1 MPVDTVHVMRGLT
14 QDVRYALR
22 GLQKNPSFTIIAV
35 ITLALGLGANTAVFS
50 ALNAVLLR
58 PLPYRAPEQLAMLW
72 SEIPTQGLREGRS
85 AYGDVEQWRAA
96 TTTFADM
103 AVSDGVRL
111 TLSGAGGAEQISVNR
126 VSPNMFSVLGIQ
138 PSHGRA
144 FTSADANE
152 RQRVALISHR
162 FWQTHFAGSLD
173 AIGATIV
180 LDRVPSRIIGILP
193 PELQFSDDDVWEP
206 HTLYPNWEQLRVARG
221 NGFWSVVARL
231 RPGVTFE
238 QAQAEMNTIARRL
251 DEQSPLAG
259 ARGISVV
266 PLSQQVTGST
276 TRASLWML
284 TGAVSFVLLMAIAN
298 VAGLSL
304 ARSAG
309 RDREIAIRSA
319 LGASQAHIL
328 RQLIVESLTLAI
340 LSGIAS
346 LLVAMACIRLIVLL
360 DPGGIA
366 RLDEVRLD
374 PWGFGWAL
382 GVSLIAGLLM
392 GLAPAVTTMRRNL
405 KPAFQDGDRGASGSA
420 AARRIRRALVVGEF
434 ALAIILLVGA
444 GLLTRSLL
452 NVQNIDSGFSTNR
465 VVSLQLASPVYPTTA
480 QRVNYFERVLEQARA
495 VPGVERAA
503 IASEF
508 FIGGSPEQ
516 VITVEGSTRG
526 LPERLRVRRD
536 EITPDFFD
544 IVATPLIRGRSF
556 TAADGANAPPVAI
569 INDQMAQR
577 LWPGQDAV
585 GRRFKFGGPASNNPW
600 FTVVG
605 VVADMRRQGP
615 EQQPAPQMFES
626 LAQNPSRL
634 VTLLVRTSTDPMQ
647 TLGAVQAAAR
657 QVEKDAPVYGATTLD
672 ERLARFNAQR
682 RFQTSLLMSF
692 ALVALLLAA
701 VGIYGLIRYSI
712 ATRRREISIRIAV
725 GAQRSDI
732 MRMILREGLSLSL
745 IGLALGLAGALWLAQ
760 VLSGL
765 VFGVTAT
772 DPPTFLAVSTLLTAV
787 AMVASYLPARR
798 AACIDPVAGLK
809 YE

>member
-1 MPVDTVHVMRGLT
+1 MAVDTVLVMRGFG
-14 QDVRYALR
+14 QDLRYALR
-22 GLQKNPSFTIIAV
+22 GLRKNPSFTLVAMV
-35 ITLALGLGANTAVFS
+35 TLALGIGANTAVFS
-50 ALNAVLLR
+50 VLNAVLLR
-58 PLPYRAPEQLAMLW
+58 PLPYRAPEQLATLW

-85 AYGDVEQWRAA
+85 AYGDVDLWRSA
-96 TTTFADM
+96 TTTFSDI
-103 AVSDGVRL
+103 AVSDSVRL
-111 TLSGAGGAEQISVNR
+111 TLSGPGGAEQISVNR
-126 VSPNMFSVLGIQ
+126 VSPNMFSLLGIQ
-138 PSHGRA
+138 PSHGRV
-144 FTSADANE
+144 FTSDEANQ
-152 RQRVALISHR
+152 RQRLALISHR
-162 FWQTHFAGSLD
+162 FWQTRLGGSFD
-173 AIGATIV
+173 AIGSTIV

-193 PELQFSDDDVWEP
+193 PELQLDTNDVWEP
-206 HTLYPNWEQLRVARG
+206 HTLYANWDQLRVARG
-221 NGFWSVVARL
+221 NGFWSVVGRL
-231 RPGVTFE
+231 RPGVTFD
-238 QAQAEMNTIARRL
+238 QAQAEMNAIARRL

-276 TRASLWML
+276 TRTALWML

-328 RQLIVESLTLAI
+328 RQLVVESLTLAV
-340 LSGIAS
+340 LAGVAS
-346 LLVAMACIRLIVLL
+346 LAVALVCIRLIVLL

-374 PWGFGWAL
+374 PWAFGWAL
-382 GVSLIAGLLM
+382 VVSIIAGLLM
-392 GLAPAVTTMRRNL
+392 GLAPAITTMRRNL
-405 KPAFQDGDRGASGSA
+405 KPAFQEGGRGASGSA
-420 AARRIRRALVVGEF
+420 TARRIRRVLVVGEF
-434 ALAIILLVGA
+434 ALAIVLLVGA

-452 NVQNIDSGFSTNR
+452 NVQNVDSGFSTDR

-516 VITVEGSTRG
+516 AITVEGSTRG
-526 LPERLRVRRD
+526 LPERVRVRRD

-544 IVATPLIRGRSF
+544 TVGTPLLRGRLF
-556 TAADGANAPPVAI
+556 TAADGANAPRVAI
-569 INDQMAQR
+569 INDQMARR

-585 GRRFKFGGPASNNPW
+585 GRRFKFGGAAVSTPW

-615 EQQPAPQMFES
+615 EQAPASQMFEA

-634 VTLLVRTSTDPMQ
+634 VTLLVRTSADPQ
-647 TLGAVQAAAR
+647 HTIGAVQAAAR

-692 ALVALLLAA
+692 AVVALLLAA

-732 MRMILREGLSLSL
+732 IRMILREALSLSL
-745 IGLALGLAGALWLAQ
+745 IGLALGLAGATWLGRL
-760 VLSGL
+760 LSGL

-772 DPPTFLAVSTLLTAV
+772 DMLTFVAVSVLFTGV
-787 AMVASYLPARR
+787 AMIASYLPARL
-798 AACIDPVAGLK
+798 AARIDPLAGLK